1 MYLGLN
7 HQIELKFD
15 MFELISEHG
24 EMSSRISYVLQ
35 MKLEIFEKEK

>member
-1 MYLGLN
+1 MN
-7 HQIELKFD
+7 FD

-24 EMSSRISYVLQ
+24 EKSSRISNVLQ